1 MRISALPQRQLCSSR
16 LIKRLHSKRCCLLY
30 VRGKEQLHY
39 KKKARPLM
47 MRDVRCGCDLMLLV
61 SVVEEEDEEEGVIL
75 Y

>member
-1 MRISALPQRQLCSSR
+1 
-16 LIKRLHSKRCCLLY
+16 
-30 VRGKEQLHY
+30 
-39 KKKARPLM
+39 M